1 MKIIV
6 RTGCTA
12 DAVIIDG
19 KHSTDF
25 TDHELDMLADELFE
39 KLRESYG
46 RGEIDILR
54 LINLFECDSMES
66 DAEACEQCGDRVTT
80 ITYNI

>member
-1 MKIIV
+1 MNIIV

-19 KHSTDF
+19 KNSKDF
-25 TDHELDMLADELFE
+25 TTHELDMLADELFE

-46 RGEIDILR
+46 RGAINVLN
-54 LINLFECDSMES
+54 LINLFECDTMES
-66 DAEACEQCGDRVTT
+66 DDEACDRCGDRVTT
-80 ITYNI
+80 ITFNI